1 MDWSVL
7 DPKGPVGAQ
16 ELHVLVTALGL
27 MMIVAV
33 PVIVLTLFF
42 AWRYRASSQT
52 ARFTPDWDRSVPIAV
67 VCLLVPVAIVV
78 ALAVIAWKGAH
89 ELDPYRPLHVEAA
102 GDQVNPIE
110 VQVMALDWKWLFVY
124 PELGVASVN
133 ELALPVGVPVH
144 FSITASS
151 VMNAFFIPRLG
162 GMIYAMPRMQTQLSL
177 LASEEGTY
185 EGLSANYSG
194 DGFSDMT
201 FKARALS
208 SPAFDAWVES
218 ARRSEAKLDATTL
231 TGLLAPGI
239 ARVATRY
246 STVDGDVFHTVLSA
260 GAQQRPGATRL
271 ATADP
276 ICTTRGNQ

>member
-16 ELHVLVTALGL
+16 ELHILATALGL

-33 PVIVLTLFF
+33 PVIVLTLWF

-67 VCLLVPVAIVV
+67 VCLLVPVAIV
-78 ALAVIAWKGAH
+78 ASLAVLAWKGSH
-89 ELDPYRPLHVEAA
+89 ELDPYRPLQVERD
-102 GDQVNPIE
+102 GKPVKSIE
-110 VQVMALDWKWLFVY
+110 VQVMALDWKWLFIY

-185 EGLSANYSG
+185 DGLSANYSG

-201 FKARALS
+201 FKARALPG
-208 SPAFDAWVES
+208 PAFDAWVKS
-218 ARRSEAKLDATTL
+218 ARRSKARLDAVTL
-231 TGLLAPGI
+231 MSLRAPGI
-239 ARVATRY
+239 EHVATLY
-246 STVDGDVFHTVLSA
+246 SAVDGDVFHTVLTAEVQPRS
-260 GAQQRPGATRL
+260 GATRL

-276 ICTTRGNQ
+276 VCTTRGN

>member
-16 ELHVLVTALGL
+16 ELHILATALGL

-33 PVIVLTLFF
+33 PVIVLTLWF

-52 ARFTPDWDRSVPIAV
+52 ARFAPDWDRSAPIAIV
-67 VCLLVPVAIVV
+67 TVLVPVAIV
-78 ALAVIAWKGAH
+78 ATLAVIAWKGSH
-89 ELDPYRPLHVEAA
+89 ELDPYRPLQVG
-102 GDQVNPIE
+102 GDGRAVKPIE
-110 VQVMALDWKWLFVY
+110 VQVVALDWKWLFVY

-185 EGLSANYSG
+185 DGLSANYSG
-194 DGFSDMT
+194 DGFSDMA

-208 SPAFDAWVES
+208 GPAFDAWVES
-218 ARRSEAKLDATTL
+218 TRRSEARLDAATL
-231 TGLLAPGI
+231 KRLLAPGI
-239 ARVATRY
+239 ERVATRY
-246 STVDGDVFHTVLSA
+246 AAVDGDVFHAVLSA
-260 GAQQRPGATRL
+260 EAQQLPGTMRL

-276 ICTTRGNQ
+276 VCTTRGN

>member
-27 MMIVAV
+27 MMVVAV
-33 PVIVLTLFF
+33 PVIVLTLWF

-52 ARFTPDWDRSVPIAV
+52 ARFAPDWDSSSLIAL
-67 VCLLVPVAIVV
+67 VCVAVPVVIV
-78 ALAVIAWKGAH
+78 ACLATLAWKGSH
-89 ELDPYRPLHVEAA
+89 ELDPYRPLHVEVD
-102 GDQVNPIE
+102 GRSVKPIE

-133 ELALPVGVPVH
+133 ELAMPVGVPVH

-177 LASEEGTY
+177 LASEQGTY
-185 EGLSANYSG
+185 DGLSANYSG
-194 DGFSDMT
+194 AGFSDMK
-201 FKARALS
+201 FAARALS
-208 SPAFDAWVES
+208 GPAFDAWIES
-218 ARRSEAKLDATTL
+218 ARRSEARLDATTL

-239 ARVATRY
+239 QPVAKQY
-246 STVDGDVFHTVLSA
+246 SAMDGDVFHAVLTA
-260 GAQQRPGATRL
+260 EAQQRLGATHL

-276 ICTTRGNQ
+276 VCTTRGN

>member
-1 MDWSVL
+1 MDWSLL
-7 DPKGPVGAQ
+7 DPKGPVGVR
-16 ELHVLVTALGL
+16 ELHILATAFWL

-33 PVIVLTLFF
+33 PTIVLTLWF

-52 ARFTPDWDRSVPIAV
+52 ARFTPDWDRSHPIAI
-67 VCLLVPVAIVV
+67 VCLAVPVVIVAI
-78 ALAVIAWKGAH
+78 LGTIAWQESH
-89 ELDPYRPLHVEAA
+89 ELDPYRPLHVEVD
-102 GDQVNPIE
+102 GKPVRPIE
-110 VQVMALDWKWLFVY
+110 VQVAALDWKWLFIY

-177 LASEEGTY
+177 LASEEGSY

-194 DGFSDMT
+194 GGFSDMK
-201 FKARALS
+201 FPARALS
-208 SPAFDAWVES
+208 GPAFDAWIES
-218 ARRSEAKLDATTL
+218 ARHSEARLDAREL
-231 TGLLAPGI
+231 TGLLAPSLEH
-239 ARVATRY
+239 VAKRY
-246 STVDGDVFHTVLSA
+246 SAVDGDVFGTVLT
-260 GAQQRPGATRL
+260 AQAQRPPAATRL

-276 ICTTRGNQ
+276 LRTTEGK

>member
-16 ELHVLVTALGL
+16 ELHFLASALGL
-27 MMIVAV
+27 MMLVAV
-33 PVIVLTLFF
+33 PVIALTLWF

-52 ARFTPDWDRSVPIAV
+52 ARFMPDWDDSKPIAL
-67 VCLLVPVAIVV
+67 VCTAVPVIIV
-78 ALAVIAWKGAH
+78 ACLATLAWKGAH
-89 ELDPYRPLHVEAA
+89 ELDPYRPLQVEAD
-102 GDQVNPIE
+102 GKPVRQIE
-110 VQVMALDWKWLFVY
+110 VQVLALDWKWLFVY

-133 ELALPVGVPVH
+133 ELAMPVGVPVH
-144 FSITASS
+144 FTITASS

-177 LASEEGTY
+177 LASEQGTY

-194 DGFSDMT
+194 DGFSDMKFAT
-201 FKARALS
+201 RALS
-208 SPAFDAWVES
+208 APEFDAWVES
-218 ARRSEAKLDATTL
+218 ARRSGARLDAAAL

-239 ARVATRY
+239 ERVATHY
-246 STVDGDVFHTVLSA
+246 SAIDVSVFHTVLTA
-260 GAQQRPGATRL
+260 EAQQRPRATRL

-276 ICTTRGNQ
+276 VCTTRGN

>member
-7 DPKGPVGAQ
+7 DPKGPVGAE
-16 ELHVLVTALGL
+16 ELHVLATALGL
-27 MMIVAV
+27 MMVVAV
-33 PVIVLTLFF
+33 PVIVLTLWF

-52 ARFTPDWDRSVPIAV
+52 ARFTPDWDSSTPIAL
-67 VCLLVPVAIVV
+67 VCLAVPVIIV
-78 ALAVIAWKGAH
+78 ACLATMAWKGSH
-89 ELDPYRPLHVEAA
+89 ELDPYRPLQVEVD
-102 GDQVNPIE
+102 GKPVKPIE
-110 VQVMALDWKWLFVY
+110 VQVMALDWKWLFIY

-133 ELALPVGVPVH
+133 ELAMPVGVPVH

-185 EGLSANYSG
+185 DGLSANYSG
-194 DGFSDMT
+194 DGFSDMK
-201 FKARALS
+201 FAARALS
-208 SPAFDAWVES
+208 GPEFDAWVES
-218 ARRSEAKLDATTL
+218 ARRAEARLDATTL

-239 ARVATRY
+239 ERVATQY
-246 STVDGDVFHTVLSA
+246 SVVDGDVFHEVLTA
-260 GAQQRPGATRL
+260 EAPQRPGATRL

-276 ICTTRGNQ
+276 VCTMRGN